1 MDNAKIQL
9 KQIIF
14 PKSSLVAE
22 PQEKLEQKDVEL
34 SANVTTQS
42 ALVKGVEVDNAF
54 VIIIVVETAT
64 NVGIHINVE
73 CQAVFVVDT
82 KIDIEFLQTH
92 FVKLNAPAIVYPFVR
107 SFVSNLSVN
116 AGFPA
121 IILPAINFAS
131 EKSSEDDK
139 KS

>member
-42 ALVKGVEVDNAF
+42 ALVKGVDNAF